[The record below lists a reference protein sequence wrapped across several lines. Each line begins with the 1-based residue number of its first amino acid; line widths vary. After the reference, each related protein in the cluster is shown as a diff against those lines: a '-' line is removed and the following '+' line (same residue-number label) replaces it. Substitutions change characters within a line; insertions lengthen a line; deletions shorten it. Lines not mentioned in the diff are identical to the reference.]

1 MLAATIDA
9 AGHRQ
14 PRRLRQLRRLA
25 HTLRPYQ
32 QECIDK
38 CLASLRAGI
47 RRQAVSLPVGS
58 GKTVVFSNLI
68 QQIPAPTELAT
79 KTLVLAHREE
89 LLEQAARQIQA
100 ASPQLSIA
108 IDQGTRQANP
118 AADVIVASVAT
129 LGRMRSTR
137 LQRHDASRYK
147 CIIIDEAHHAAA
159 SSYTRILEHFQGGP
173 FVWGCSATLH
183 RHDRLRLTDVFDQI
197 VYQKPFL
204 EMVREGWLCPM
215 RITTVRTACNISG
228 VRSQAGDFAT
238 AALSQAV
245 NVDARNLAVVRSHAT
260 LAEGRKST
268 LVFAVDVAHAHDL
281 VSYFAHYGTRAEA
294 VLGTTTTA
302 ERERILSDFRSGKL
316 PVLVNCG
323 ILTEGTDI
331 PNIDCVMMARPTRS
345 SVLFQ
350 QMLGRGMRKSP
361 GKQDCL
367 VIDFVDSFRRSIS
380 LITLPTLLGLD
391 PALVLKDTDVLDQ
404 ESMMRQLE
412 AQRQALE
419 TEAAADA
426 GQIKLGKDAEMVRR
440 FEEIATP
447 QPAPNLPGT
456 LGTLKEL
463 GFVAV
468 EHLNP
473 LDFFAASTSV
483 FANRMASAS
492 RKQRL
497 ESISCGDMRLPQLSS
512 FAWVCLTPDR
522 YLLSYNNSLYF
533 VGRQAESGEETWVG
547 SYRQVKTHRAA
558 KVGTASKR
566 PSGKMSYTKEK
577 PLDLTSRDLEGA
589 IRGMDTYVTS
599 RMKPHEVRLLNRGAP
614 WRSRPPTMR
623 QLAALTKLGMDIPEA
638 VHEWALAADSGQP
651 KAWASRASSRVVKM
665 STFRHGPPPD
675 VTCHSDTPHA
685 DTSHSETITRGSA
698 MNLILRLT
706 HGSSKAW
713 SDLKKAKERI
723 DALNAKALESARRA
737 VWAAP
742 EAPPKPEIITGHDK
756 RWFLEN

>member
-1 MLAATIDA
+1 MLTIAA
-9 AGHRQ
+9 RQ
-14 PRRLRQLRRLA
+14 PQRHLRLRRFA

-32 QECIDK
+32 QECIDT
-38 CLASLRAGI
+38 CLSLLRAGV

-100 ASPQLSIA
+100 ASPHLRIA

-129 LGRMRSTR
+129 LGRAHSSR

-159 SSYTRILEHFQGGP
+159 SSYTRILEHFQGAP

-183 RHDRLRLTDVFDQI
+183 RHDGLRLTDVFDEI

-204 EMVREGWLCPM
+204 DMVREGWLCPM
-215 RITTVRTACNISG
+215 RITTVRTACNING

-238 AALSQAV
+238 AALSQVV
-245 NVDARNLAVVRSHAT
+245 NVDTRNLAIVRAHAT
-260 LAEGRKST
+260 LAESRKST
-268 LVFAVDVAHAHDL
+268 LVFAVDVAHARAL
-281 VSYFAHYGTRAEA
+281 VASFIHYGTKAEA
-294 VLGTTTTA
+294 VFGTTPTA
-302 ERERILSDFRSGKL
+302 ERERILSDFRSGTL

-361 GKQDCL
+361 DKLDCL
-367 VIDFVDSFRRSIS
+367 VIDFVDSFRRSVS

-391 PALVLKDTDVLDQ
+391 PSLVLNDTDVLDQ
-404 ESMMRQLE
+404 EAMMRQLE

-419 TEAAADA
+419 NEAAADA
-426 GQIKLGKDAEMVRR
+426 SHIQLGKDAEMVRR
-440 FEEIATP
+440 FEEMAGQHP
-447 QPAPNLPGT
+447 QLNLPDT
-456 LGTLKEL
+456 LGSLKEL

-468 EHLNP
+468 EHLSP
-473 LDFFAASTSV
+473 LDFFSASTNTS
-483 FANRMASAS
+483 ATHMARAS
-492 RKQRL
+492 RNQRL
-497 ESISCGDMRLPQLSS
+497 EAISSGDMRLLQLSPLS
-512 FAWVCLTPDR
+512 WVCLTPDR
-522 YLLSYNNSLYF
+522 YLLSHGNSLYF
-533 VGRQAESGEETWVG
+533 VNRHSDSDSEKELWYG
-547 SYRQVKTHRAA
+547 SHRKAKAYRAA
-558 KVGTASKR
+558 TSVSRPESQSAAKR
-566 PSGKMSYTKEK
+566 KPNGKMSYTTEK
-577 PLDLTSRDLEGA
+577 PVDLSSDCLEGA
-589 IRGMDTYVTS
+589 IRGMETLVTS
-599 RMKPHEVRLLNRGAP
+599 KLQPFELRLMNRRAP

-623 QLAALTKLGMDIPEA
+623 QLAALSKLGMDIPKA
-638 VHEWALAADSGQP
+638 VHDWALSEADAQP
-651 KAWASRASSRVVKM
+651 NTGGARASTTVVRLSSALK
-665 STFRHGPPPD
+665 SDVPP
-675 VTCHSDTPHA
+675 V
-685 DTSHSETITRGSA
+685 DTSDRELITRGSA

-713 SDLKKAKERI
+713 RDLKKSKDRI
-723 DALNAKALESARRA
+723 DALSLKTQDSAKRA
-737 VWAAP
+737 VWTTA
-742 EAPPKPEIITGHDK
+742 G
-756 RWFLEN
+756 

>member
-1 MLAATIDA
+1 
-9 AGHRQ
+9 
-14 PRRLRQLRRLA
+14 
-25 HTLRPYQ
+25 
-32 QECIDK
+32 CIDR
-38 CLASLRAGI
+38 CLTSLRAGI

-100 ASPQLSIA
+100 ASPHLSIA

-129 LGRMRSTR
+129 LGRMHSTR

-159 SSYTRILEHFQGGP
+159 SSYTRILDHFQGGP

-228 VRSQAGDFAT
+228 VRSQAGDFAS

-268 LVFAVDVAHAHDL
+268 LVFAVDVAHAHNL
-281 VSYFAHYGTRAEA
+281 VSYFIHYGTKAEA

-361 GKQDCL
+361 EKQDCL
-367 VIDFVDSFRRSIS
+367 VIDFVDSFRRSVS

-419 TEAAADA
+419 IEAAADA

-440 FEEIATP
+440 FEELATP
-447 QPAPNLPGT
+447 SPALNLPGT
-456 LGTLKEL
+456 LGTLKQL

-468 EHLNP
+468 EHMNP
-473 LDFFAASTSV
+473 LDFFSASTS
-483 FANRMASAS
+483 ASATRMASAS
-492 RKQRL
+492 RMQRL
-497 ESISCGDMRLPQLSS
+497 ESISCGDMRLPHFSP
-512 FAWVCLTPDR
+512 FAWVSLTPDR
-522 YLLSYNNSLYF
+522 YLLSFNSSLYF
-533 VGRQAESGEETWVG
+533 VSRQAESGEETWVG
-547 SYRQVKTHRAA
+547 SYRHVKTYGAT
-558 KVGTASKR
+558 KVGAASKK
-566 PSGKMSYTKEK
+566 PGGKMSYTKEK
-577 PLDLTSRDLEGA
+577 PIELTSQDLEGA
-589 IRGMDTYVTS
+589 IRGMDTLVTS
-599 RMKPHEVRLLNRGAP
+599 KLKPYEVRLLNRRAP
-614 WRSRPPTMR
+614 WRLRPPTMR
-623 QLAALTKLGMDIPEA
+623 QLAALAKLGMDIPEA
-638 VHEWALAADSGQP
+638 VRDEALAADSGQP
-651 KAWASRASSRVVKM
+651 KAWGSRASSKVVKM
-665 STFRHGPPPD
+665 TRLRHGPPPD
-675 VTCHSDTPHA
+675 VPY
-685 DTSHSETITRGSA
+685 HSETTRNDTPQSEMITRGSA

-713 SDLKKAKERI
+713 DSLKKAKERI
-723 DALNAKALESARRA
+723 DALATKTLDSAKHA
-737 VWAAP
+737 VWTTP
-742 EAPPKPEIITGHDK
+742 EVPKPEIPASLNK
-756 RWFLEN
+756 KWFLEDQGH